1 MPLASGTLLNERYRI
16 ERILG
21 QGGMG
26 AVYLAHDD
34 NLGVECAV
42 KENLNVSPE
51 SERQFKRE
59 ANLLAS
65 LRHPNLPRVTNHFV
79 LGGQQYLVMDYI
91 EGEDLKERLLR
102 DHPLKEADVV
112 RWAAQICEALAYL
125 HSLNPPVVHRDI
137 KPGNIKLNAQGEA
150 ILVDFGIAK
159 ATATGSKTTAA
170 ASAFTPGYAPP
181 EQYGMGR
188 TDPRTD
194 QFALASTLYA
204 LLTGQTPPDSMER
217 LLGNASLT
225 PPEAYRP
232 DLSRPVCEAIVR
244 GMSLKPDDRFATI
257 ADFKAVLLGRA
268 PAAAHTPAATV
279 MAGAASAPAPTLK
292 VGATKATQPAPAVP
306 TTTAPAPM
314 PGWVWW
320 AGGAGVVGL
329 VGLVGMGAFLLA
341 LAFGTPATTPPPP
354 SPAPATATVPAVSQ
368 ATNTP
373 PPPATPTDTPA
384 PSAPT
389 ATVPPPVVLQ
399 ADLSASTVIAGDPVT
414 LTWAFANVTEVR
426 IEGVQGV
433 FDPTGQVMV
442 TPTASLTYTLTGLN
456 ANTGAS
462 VVVVRALTVNPRPQA
477 EQLPGRVAF
486 ISNRDGQHYQIYTM
500 NPDGSDVRQVT
511 FDPRDKWSPDWKLGR
526 LQQPVSGPMLAWSPD
541 GTQLLYS
548 ANAGVG
554 TGVDLWVVNAD
565 GSNPV
570 NLTATTRPDEKGDNY
585 QPVWCASG
593 DIAYTSTRINDTP
606 QIFMMRLEGDRR
618 RRNFSTTRSNP
629 LEFDPVFFPTCQRM
643 FVVTTQNGVPEIWRI
658 FPFRETLTGLW
669 QTFPALAQQSYRTY
683 HSEKTSLN
691 AWVYDPAISPDGRY
705 LAFTREAPDPE
716 GQRIVIV
723 EITESGGQTLQPAA
737 LTGSL
742 PPRPR
747 NRDYS
752 ASFSPDGRYL
762 VFVSE
767 RDGNREI
774 YRMSLTGVDQVNLS
788 NSAAHD
794 VSPVW
799 YLPPTP

>member
-1 MPLASGTLLNERYRI
+1 MPLASGTLLNDRYRI

-112 RWAAQICEALAYL
+112 RWAAQICEALTYL
-125 HSLNPPVVHRDI
+125 HGLNPPVVHRDI

-217 LLGNASLT
+217 LLGNLDLT

-232 DLSRPVCEAIVR
+232 DLSRPVCAAIVR
-244 GMSLKPDDRFATI
+244 GMALKPDDRFPTV
-257 ADFKAVLLGRA
+257 ADFKAALLGRA
-268 PAAAHTPAATV
+268 PAGTTPAATV
-279 MAGAASAPAPTLK
+279 MAGAASTPAPTIK
-292 VGATKATQPAPAVP
+292 VAGTQPTPAVP
-306 TTTAPAPM
+306 TTAAPRLPS
-314 PGWVWW
+314 WVWW
-320 AGGAGVVGL
+320 VGGAGTVLL
-329 VGLVGMGAFLLA
+329 VGVGTFLLA
-341 LAFGTPATTPPPP
+341 LALGTPAATPPPATLTP
-354 SPAPATATVPAVSQ
+354 TLAPASATVPAASL
-368 ATNTP
+368 AT
-373 PPPATPTDTPA
+373 ATAPLPSETPA

-389 ATVPPPVVLQ
+389 ATVPPPVILQ
-399 ADLSASTVIAGDPVT
+399 ADLSANAISAGDGVT
-414 LTWAFANVTEVR
+414 LSWAFANVTEVR
-426 IEGVQGV
+426 IAGVEGV
-433 FDPTGQVMV
+433 FAPTGQVIL
-442 TPTASLTYTLTGLN
+442 TPTESLTYTLTGLN
-456 ANTGAS
+456 ADTGAS
-462 VVVVRALTVNPRPQA
+462 VVVVRALTVNLRPQG
-477 EQLPGRVAF
+477 EQLPGRIAF

-500 NPDGSDVRQVT
+500 KPDGSDVRQLT

-526 LQQPVSGPMLAWSPD
+526 LQQPVSGPLLAWSPD
-541 GTQLLYS
+541 GSQLLYS

-565 GSNPV
+565 GTNPV

-658 FPFRETLTGLW
+658 FPFRETLSGLW

-723 EITESGGQTLQPAA
+723 EITESGGQTLQPAT

-788 NSAAHD
+788 NNGAND